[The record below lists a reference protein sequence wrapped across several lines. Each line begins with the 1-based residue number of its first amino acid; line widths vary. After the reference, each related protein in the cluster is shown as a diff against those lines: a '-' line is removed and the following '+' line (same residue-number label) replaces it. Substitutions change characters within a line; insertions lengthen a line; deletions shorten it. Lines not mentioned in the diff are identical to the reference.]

1 MTNQME
7 KEKLEQQ
14 QLEDKLT
21 IACEVIENRLAVLWG
36 AIDSVDTK
44 INIALGFASAIL
56 GLLAGF
62 YALENRVWPFL
73 SLVLFGLAAV
83 AYILLAILSIL
94 AYRVRGWSY
103 RPDAKTLLENCE
115 NENYGIVQIKRWVVE
130 ECNTS
135 FYKNLENLDKK
146 ATLANC
152 VLVILVVETI
162 MLTSGLAYALFF
174 G

>member
-1 MTNQME
+1 ME
-7 KEKLEQQ
+7 KKNLEQQ
-14 QLEDKLT
+14 QLKDKLT
-21 IACEVIENRLAVLWG
+21 IACEVVENRLAVLWG
-36 AIDSVDTK
+36 AIDSIDTK

-62 YALENRVWPFL
+62 YALENRVWPFP
-73 SLVLFGLAAV
+73 SLVLFGFAIV

-115 NENYGIVQIKRWVVE
+115 NENYDTVQIIRWVVE
-130 ECNTS
+130 ECKTS
-135 FYKNLENLDKK
+135 FDNNLKNLNKK
-146 ATLANC
+146 ATLTNC
-152 VLVILVVETI
+152 VLVVLVVETI
-162 MLTSGLAYALFF
+162 MLTAGLTYALFN

>member
-1 MTNQME
+1 ME
-7 KEKLEQQ
+7 KKNLEQK

-21 IACEVIENRLAVLWG
+21 IAYEVIENRLAVLWG
-36 AIDSVDTK
+36 AIDSIDTK

-62 YALENRVWPFL
+62 YALENRVWPL
-73 SLVLFGLAAV
+73 PSLVLFGLAAV

-115 NENYGIVQIKRWVVE
+115 NENYDIVQIKRWVAD
-130 ECNTS
+130 ECNKS
-135 FYKNLENLDKK
+135 FYNNLKNLSKK
-146 ATLANC
+146 ANLANR

-162 MLTSGLAYALFF
+162 MLTSGLTYALFYS
-174 G
+174 

>member
-1 MTNQME
+1 ME
-7 KEKLEQQ
+7 KKNLKQK

-21 IACEVIENRLAVLWG
+21 IACEVIERRLAVLWG
-36 AIDSVDTK
+36 AIDSIDTK
-44 INIALGFASAIL
+44 INIALGFASTIL

-62 YALENRVWPFL
+62 YTLGNIVWPFP
-73 SLVLFGLAAV
+73 SLVLFGLATV

-115 NENYGIVQIKRWVVE
+115 NENYDIVQIKRWVTE

-135 FYKNLENLDKK
+135 FYNNMKNLNKK
-146 ATLANC
+146 ATLTNY
-152 VLVILVVETI
+152 VLVVLVVETI
-162 MLTSGLAYALFF
+162 MLTSGLAYALFH

>member
-1 MTNQME
+1 ME
-7 KEKLEQQ
+7 KKNLEQQ

-36 AIDSVDTK
+36 AIDSIDTK

-62 YALENRVWPFL
+62 YTLENRVWPFP
-73 SLVLFGLAAV
+73 SLVLFGLATV

-94 AYRVRGWSY
+94 AYRVKDWSY
-103 RPDAKTLLENCE
+103 RPDISTMLNNCT
-115 NENYGIVQIKRWVVE
+115 NRKYDLAQIKEWVAN
-130 ECNTS
+130 ECKMS
-135 FYKNLENLDKK
+135 FEHNLNNLKKK
-146 ATLANC
+146 ATLANY
-152 VLVILVVETI
+152 VLVVLFVETI
-162 MLTSGLAYALFF
+162 MLTSGLAYALFH

>member
-1 MTNQME
+1 ME
-7 KEKLEQQ
+7 KENLKQK

-21 IACEVIENRLAVLWG
+21 IACEVIENRLAALWS
-36 AIDSVDTK
+36 AIDSIDTK

-62 YALENRVWPFL
+62 YALENRDWPLL
-73 SLVLFGLAAV
+73 SLILFGLATV

-94 AYRVRGWSY
+94 AYRVKGWSY
-103 RPDAKTLLENCE
+103 RPDVRTLLKHCE
-115 NENYGIVQIKRWVVE
+115 NEKYDIVQIKRWVAK

-135 FYKNLENLDKK
+135 FYTNLKNLGKK
-146 ATLANC
+146 ATLTNC
-152 VLVILVVETI
+152 VLIILVVETI
-162 MLTSGLAYALFF
+162 LLTSGLTYALIV

>member
-1 MTNQME
+1 ME
-7 KEKLEQQ
+7 KGNLEQQ
-14 QLEDKLT
+14 QLEGKLT
-21 IACEVIENRLAVLWG
+21 IACEVIESRLAVLWG

-62 YALENRVWPFL
+62 YALENRVWPFP

-94 AYRVRGWSY
+94 AYRVKAWSY
-103 RPDAKTLLENCE
+103 RPDIKTLLEHCE
-115 NENYGIVQIKRWVVE
+115 NEDYDIVQMKKWVAD

-135 FYKNLENLDKK
+135 WYKNQGNLNKK
-146 ATLANC
+146 ANLANC

-162 MLTSGLAYALFF
+162 MLTSGLTYALFF
-174 G
+174 S

>member
-1 MTNQME
+1 ME
-7 KEKLEQQ
+7 KKNLEQQ

-21 IACEVIENRLAVLWG
+21 IAYEVIENRLAVLWS
-36 AIDSVDTK
+36 AIDSIDTK

-62 YALENRVWPFL
+62 YALENRVWPFP
-73 SLVLFGLAAV
+73 SLVLFSLASV

-94 AYRVRGWSY
+94 AYRVKAWSY
-103 RPDAKTLLENCE
+103 RPDVKTLLENCE
-115 NENYGIVQIKRWVVE
+115 NKNYDIVQVKRWVAE

-135 FYKNLENLDKK
+135 WYKNLENLDKK
-146 ATLANC
+146 ATLTNC
-152 VLVILVVETI
+152 VLAILVVETI
-162 MLTSGLAYALFF
+162 MLTSGFTYALFS

>member
-1 MTNQME
+1 ME
-7 KEKLEQQ
+7 KKNLEQK

-21 IACEVIENRLAVLWG
+21 IACEVTENRLAVLWG
-36 AIDSVDTK
+36 AIDSIDTK
-44 INIALGFASAIL
+44 INIALGFASSIL

-62 YALENRVWPFL
+62 YAIGDRVWPFP

-94 AYRVRGWSY
+94 AYRAKAWSY
-103 RPDAKTLLENCE
+103 RPDVKTLLENCE
-115 NENYGIVQIKRWVVE
+115 NENYDIVQIKRWVAE

-135 FYKNLENLDKK
+135 CYKNLENLNKK
-146 ATLANC
+146 AALANY

-162 MLTSGLAYALFF
+162 MLTSGLAYAMFTD
-174 G
+174 